1 MNERGDVKGYL
12 RVAVQAVLGR
22 EEETVNLPLRPIS
35 IFFLRWITHWV
46 SVSLPGLPSRTRV
59 LAGRKSKEGK
69 VRTSPQAPCT
79 APNQSTRLETY
90 YFPKY
95 PT

>member
-35 IFFLRWITHWV
+35 IFSLGGLPTGCP
-46 SVSLPGLPSRTRV
+46 SVCQDCLPGLVRWPDGKARR
-59 LAGRKSKEGK
+59 GR
-69 VRTSPQAPCT
+69 
-79 APNQSTRLETY
+79 
-90 YFPKY
+90 
-95 PT
+95 